1 MTSQL
6 FSKGQA
12 ALVTG
17 AALGIGRA
25 AAIEFAKRG
34 MSIVAIDLAGADL
47 SSLENELTGIVG
59 KSDQVLCI
67 EADLSQPDSIV
78 QIQSRVSK
86 EFGSVNVLMNNA
98 VTREGRTFDGT
109 TDQWKQLFDVNVWA
123 LVDASR
129 RFLPDML
136 DSGQRS
142 AIINVGSKQGITNPP
157 GTPAYN
163 MAKAAVKAFTEQ
175 LEHDL
180 RNNDLN
186 KGQVTSHLLVPGW
199 TTTGKNEHK
208 QGAWLPDQVVNYMIK
223 AINNQSFYIV
233 CPDDEV
239 SKDMDNRRTSGA
251 QRTLHIIAHHCLDGI
266 PILRMTRAK
275 HAPETPHTHSA

>member
-6 FSKGQA
+6 FSKGRV

-34 MSIVAIDLAGADL
+34 MSIVAIDLAGDDL
-47 SSLENELTGIVG
+47 SSLENELNGIASN
-59 KSDQVLCI
+59 SDQVLCI
-67 EADLSQPDSIV
+67 EADLSQANAMV
-78 QIQSRVSK
+78 QIQSRVNDV
-86 EFGSVNVLMNNA
+86 FGSVNVLMNNA

-199 TTTGKNEHK
+199 TTTGRNEHK
-208 QGAWLPDQVVNYMIK
+208 QGAWLPDQVVDYMIK

-239 SKDMDNRRTSGA
+239 SKDMDNRRIIWGA
-251 QRTLHIIAHHCLDGI
+251 EDITHNLSLIHI
-266 PILRMTRAK
+266 
-275 HAPETPHTHSA
+275 

>member
-12 ALVTG
+12 SLVTG

-136 DSGQRS
+136 DSAQRS

-199 TTTGKNEHK
+199 TTTGKNEHNP
-208 QGAWLPDQVVNYMIK
+208 GAWLPQQVVDRMISEIDK
-223 AINNQSFYIV
+223 EVFYIV
-233 CPDDEV
+233 CPDNEV
-239 SKDMDNRRTSGA
+239 SEAMDAKRILWGAADITEKRPPLSRWHEKFKDGA
-251 QRTLHIIAHHCLDGI
+251 ADACN
-266 PILRMTRAK
+266 
-275 HAPETPHTHSA
+275 

>member
-239 SKDMDNRRTSGA
+239 SKDMDNRRIIWGA
-251 QRTLHIIAHHCLDGI
+251 EDITHNRPPLS
-266 PILRMTRAK
+266 RW
-275 HAPETPHTHSA
+275 HTDFKDDAGKACS